1 MAKRSR
7 RRLAR
12 AKKDR
17 TGCIWGLI
25 SMLDFRHGHFTRKL
39 LKDKK
44 HGTGR
49 HVGTGYSRRT
59 LNLLGNSEE
68 KHKDID
74 DINEEEAGRASLD
87 MVSVKTLM
95 KEEMVRDNS
104 SKKISNAEVKHARSN
119 LKSQFH
125 LKDNHKQISRNSK
138 ATCDLHANDL
148 RAFASLDPCWS
159 NYPSLISKSSID
171 LELPALMAEYCED
184 NCRCQEKQVDCKTKT
199 NSSPAL
205 KRISH
210 SNYSHLYENPG
221 LAQKHSILQKALP
234 NEAET
239 LKSQKFIDISQLN
252 GNGVVRESKDFVD
265 ALETLNSNKELL
277 LKLLQDPDSL
287 LLKHIQDFQNS
298 QAGKP
303 ATLESSK
310 NFEGGKSL
318 GEEIKSSGQC
328 DQSINHKHLHYPVR
342 KIDESNSTMLSKKGG
357 NSKMLDRIVVLKP
370 SPARIQ
376 KLSDMSG
383 STSSPQSH
391 QKETGRVSSHFSL
404 KEIQRRLRQA
414 IGEGRKEPH
423 SITTDGILHKIPSGF
438 HDSGDKRIA
447 RESVGINLPSKTS
460 PRMEHTQPTV
470 FASRRDERTKPR
482 ASQPNIKDEFIS
494 TRTTHHRRL
503 NSAAVTQSTNRESV
517 LKGETKKRLS
527 EMLYSVEK
535 DQVLTTQGISKTL
548 GRILSLP
555 GYKLL
560 SSRLAPGRD
569 QEPDLLSQEMRL
581 SSLQQLTQEND
592 TNLSSPS
599 SQNLETP
606 PSTPLIDAEWQAG
619 EELNSEGTVEDVE
632 ITDNICMEESRHLD
646 VSESDENKLCVM
658 SEGCNKERS
667 YLQPGLQPYEEMS
680 QLENISVSVSPGS
693 SPIQKVE
700 LPRCINENPEQ
711 PSPASVLEPFF
722 SDDIISPQSATT
734 EPTKFPMRPRQ
745 IHFEEHDNPAV
756 VVTSSVSEVNLRTSE
771 NDKIA
776 NFKYVRTVLEASGLS
791 CDQFLEQ
798 WCSSEQLLDPS
809 LFDEVEVSH
818 SLMPDNPKLIF
829 DCISE
834 VLVEIHERISSG
846 SPWMSSIKPCVRPF
860 PVGEKFIQEVY
871 KGIDRHLQLQVP
883 CTLEQTVEKDMS
895 VEAWMNL
902 QFEIESVVIEMGDAI
917 VEDLMEETV
926 IKLWVWS
933 LCSTRDLFHYV

>member
-1 MAKRSR
+1 MEAE
-7 RRLAR
+7 
-12 AKKDR
+12 
-17 TGCIWGLI
+17 
-25 SMLDFRHGHFTRKL
+25 MLR
-39 LKDKK
+39 
-44 HGTGR
+44 
-49 HVGTGYSRRT
+49 
-59 LNLLGNSEE
+59 E
-68 KHKDID
+68 
-74 DINEEEAGRASLD
+74 
-87 MVSVKTLM
+87 
-95 KEEMVRDNS
+95 NS
-104 SKKISNAEVKHARSN
+104 SKKVSNAEVRHARSN
-119 LKSQFH
+119 LKSQIH
-125 LKDNHKQISRNSK
+125 LEDNHKQISRNSK
-138 ATCDLHANDL
+138 ATCDLDANDL

-159 NYPSLISKSSID
+159 DYPNLVGKSSID
-171 LELPALMAEYCED
+171 LELPALMAEYCVD
-184 NCRCQEKQVDCKTKT
+184 NCRCQEKHVDCKTKT

-205 KRISH
+205 KHISH
-210 SNYSHLYENPG
+210 SNYSHLHEHPG
-221 LAQKHSILQKALP
+221 LAQKHSILQKALH

-239 LKSQKFIDISQLN
+239 WKSQKFIDIKQLN
-252 GNGVVRESKDFVD
+252 SNGVVRESKDFVE

-287 LLKHIQDFQNS
+287 LLKHVQDFQNS

-310 NFEGGKSL
+310 NFEGGKLL

-328 DQSINHKHLHYPVR
+328 EQSINHKHLHYPVR
-342 KIDESNSTMLSKKGG
+342 KIDESNSTKLSRKGG

-376 KLSDMSG
+376 NLSDIN
-383 STSSPQSH
+383 SSNSLPQSH
-391 QKETGRVSSHFSL
+391 QSLQHQKDTAKVSSHFSL
-404 KEIQRRLRQA
+404 KEIQRRFRHAL
-414 IGEGRKEPH
+414 GEGKKEQH

-447 RESVGINLPSKTS
+447 RESVGINLPSKNS
-460 PRMEHTQPTV
+460 PRMEHTPPTV
-470 FASRRDERTKPR
+470 FASRRDDRTKPR
-482 ASQPNIKDEFIS
+482 ASQPNIKDEFSS

-503 NSAAVTQSTNRESV
+503 NSAAVAESPNRESV
-517 LKGETKKRLS
+517 LKDETKKRLS

-535 DQVLTTQGISKTL
+535 DQVLTTRGISKTL

-555 GYKLL
+555 GYNLL
-560 SSRLAPGRD
+560 SPRLTPGRD
-569 QEPDLLSQEMRL
+569 KEPDLLSQQMRL
-581 SSLQQLTQEND
+581 SSMQQLTQEND

-619 EELNSEGTVEDVE
+619 EELNSEGIMEDVE
-632 ITDNICMEESRHLD
+632 ITDNICMEEIRHLD
-646 VSESDENKLCVM
+646 VSEADDNKFSVI

-667 YLQPGLQPYEEMS
+667 YMQPGLEPYEEMS
-680 QLENISVSVSPGS
+680 QLENLPISVSRGS
-693 SPIQKVE
+693 SPVHKVE
-700 LPRCINENPEQ
+700 LPRCIVENPEQ

-756 VVTSSVSEVNLRTSE
+756 VVTSSVSEVNLRTFE
-771 NDKIA
+771 HEKVA

-818 SLMPDNPKLIF
+818 SPMPDNPKLIF

-846 SPWMSSIKPCVRPF
+846 SPWMSFIKPCVRPF
-860 PVGEKFIQEVY
+860 PLEEKFIQEVY

-883 CTLEQTVEKDMS
+883 CTLEKTVEKDMN
-895 VEAWMNL
+895 VGAWMKL
-902 QFEIESVVIEMGDAI
+902 RFEIESVVIEMGDAI
-917 VEDLMEETV
+917 LGDLIEETV
-926 IKLWVWS
+926 IKLWV
-933 LCSTRDLFHYV
+933 